1 MLIEDDLEDNDKPK
15 MQEIT
20 EVNPLFENEEEEMYE
35 DMNLFVDE
43 ELQNMFSQNSDED
56 FNKIM
61 QMNIEKTRMSMNIN
75 MNPQLLQNFKMEKQ
89 NQIEKGNIVTT
100 RILLKI

>member
-1 MLIEDDLEDNDKPK
+1 MEDNDKPK
-15 MQEIT
+15 MHAIT
-20 EVNPLFENEEEEMYE
+20 EVNPLFENEEEETYE

-61 QMNIEKTRMSMNIN
+61 RMNVEKTRMSVNIN
-75 MNPQLLQNFKMEKQ
+75 MNPQLLHNFKMEKQ
-89 NQIEKGNIVTT
+89 NQIEKGTT
-100 RILLKI
+100 ITCRILF